1 MLLLDGALMCDCLF
15 DLNALLG
22 GLRDDAMIDIWG
34 CGGNGMLL
42 YVIWIGKHEL
52 HDGVVIYDVSIM
64 GTSDWL
70 VKHVQCVSRA

>member
-1 MLLLDGALMCDCLF
+1 MCDCLF
-15 DLNALLG
+15 DLNALLC

-34 CGGNGMLL
+34 CGGNDMLL

-52 HDGVVIYDVSIM
+52 HDGVVIHDVSIM
-64 GTSDWL
+64 GTSYWL